1 MGYSDFDLR
10 TVSDRFGLRLDETQ
24 DLFAGVPEIAP
35 DPRLAEGLAEW
46 APAALAQNTERAR
59 SEMIIAPVLMA
70 AVRGSGGRL
79 SLFSGMTF
87 DVDKERGL
95 GGVCDYLLSR
105 SPERFVLR
113 EPVAAVV
120 EAKKENISGGLGQC
134 LAEMV
139 AARIYNDRAGKSGS
153 VYGAVTTG
161 NVWRFLRLAD
171 EVAAIDRPEYYL
183 PQVPKLLGIFRH
195 IAGG

>member
-10 TVSDRFGLRLDETQ
+10 TACDRFSLRLDEAQ
-24 DLFAGVPEIAP
+24 DLFAGVSDVPP
-35 DPRLAEGLAEW
+35 DGRLAEGLAEW

-79 SLFSGMTF
+79 NLFSGVTF

-95 GGVCDYLLSR
+95 GGVCDYLLTR

-113 EPVAAVV
+113 EPVAAVA

-134 LAEMV
+134 LATLV
-139 AARIYNDRAGKSGS
+139 AVRLYNERAGKSGP

-171 EVAAIDRPEYYL
+171 DVAAIDRPEYYL

-195 IAGG
+195 IGDA